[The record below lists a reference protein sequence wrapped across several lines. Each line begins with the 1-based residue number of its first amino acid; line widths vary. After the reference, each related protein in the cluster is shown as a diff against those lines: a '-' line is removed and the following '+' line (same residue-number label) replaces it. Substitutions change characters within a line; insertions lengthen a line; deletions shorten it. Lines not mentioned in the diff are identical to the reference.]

1 MLFEVSL
8 ASRGV
13 SVTASLSARNV
24 RAIKGVKKETR
35 VGSYLL
41 SKRRTCFS
49 SSPNQ
54 LVLSRTYWEREREKR
69 QQRGACIVRSAT
81 GNGKEPKE
89 QAKVR
94 EREKMIMRMSCSQ
107 RGFGR
112 TEALWL
118 CELRVMTGRH
128 FGHCKLNE

>member
-1 MLFEVSL
+1 M
-8 ASRGV
+8 
-13 SVTASLSARNV
+13 TASLSARNV

-94 EREKMIMRMSCSQ
+94 EREKKRE
-107 RGFGR
+107 RER
-112 TEALWL
+112 EREREAA
-118 CELRVMTGRH
+118 V
-128 FGHCKLNE
+128 